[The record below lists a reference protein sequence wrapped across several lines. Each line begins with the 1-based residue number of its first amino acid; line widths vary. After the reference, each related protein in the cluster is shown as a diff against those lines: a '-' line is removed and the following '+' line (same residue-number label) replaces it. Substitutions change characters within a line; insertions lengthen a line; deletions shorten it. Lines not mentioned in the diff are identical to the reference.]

1 MKYYRDIKLL
11 SVAEISFGFLWKKVY
26 QQIHLAL
33 VEAGNK
39 QIAFSFPNY
48 SFNVEDKKNKPNLGE
63 VLRVFAH
70 SIEELESME
79 LAKWLERL
87 SDYVQIGRI
96 LQTPEVTEFV
106 QFKRKQ
112 FKFHDDIVKRAQHQA
127 DRRGI
132 SLEEALKHFEGYNS
146 QQNKLPFIMCQ
157 SLSTNQEYKIF
168 IEQKKS
174 TNEIKG
180 SFDTFGLSKE
190 ATVPWF

>member
-11 SVAEISFGFLWKKVY
+11 SDAEISLGFLWKKVY

-33 VEAGNK
+33 VEVSNK
-39 QIAFSFPNY
+39 NIALSFPNY
-48 SFNVEDKKNKPNLGE
+48 YCNYDDKKNKPNIGNA
-63 VLRVFAH
+63 LRVFAP
-70 SIEELESME
+70 SKEELESMN
-79 LAKWLERL
+79 LGKWLERL
-87 SDYVQIGRI
+87 NDYVQIGGI

-112 FKFHDDIVKRAQHQA
+112 FKFHDDVVRRAQHQA

-132 SLEEALKHFEGYNS
+132 SLEEALEHFEGYNS

-168 IEQKKS
+168 IEQKKN